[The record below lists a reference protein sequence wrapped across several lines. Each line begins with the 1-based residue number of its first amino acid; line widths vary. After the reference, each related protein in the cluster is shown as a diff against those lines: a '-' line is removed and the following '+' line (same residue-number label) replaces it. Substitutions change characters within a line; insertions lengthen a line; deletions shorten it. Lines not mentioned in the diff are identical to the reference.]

1 MIDFYNAFIS
11 YRHAP
16 LDMEIAERIQ
26 HKLEHFHVPHN
37 LRKKLKHKKIT
48 RIFRDK
54 EELPITSNLTD
65 TITDALEKAEYLI
78 VICSTS
84 TKESEWVRREIKT
97 FLKTHSRDKILTVL
111 CDGEP
116 YDVIPEELLFHE
128 QEVTDENGVTH
139 TVKVPLEPLSC
150 DYRIPRRAADR
161 EELPRLAS
169 ALLGCSYDELQR
181 RRRQYRI
188 RRAAAIAGIGFAA
201 LAAFG
206 FYMVHVNRKIN
217 ESYIDSL
224 RSKSVYLAN
233 ESKQLFNEG
242 KRADAI
248 QIALAALPDGTNDKM
263 PVTAE
268 AVRAITDATY
278 AYKMRSG
285 ISFDSLW
292 NFKMGNR
299 IDKYLVSQDGSY
311 LAARDILGNVICWN
325 VETKEI
331 AFQRSAE
338 VDMTDFLFMDDNK
351 LLVVYNDRLEA
362 YNLKNGKQIWTYDDF
377 VAFLNEDAVVVSDK
391 NLFFE
396 SDGGEITKLSIKDGS
411 EIVKYKFDDRITTGV
426 YNIKVTPD
434 GKKLAFLDYGS
445 MESMDGVDIYDTETG
460 KLTNLPI
467 SVYEIVAMEFADNE
481 NLLIATN
488 EDYINRSV
496 EYSKDMVLIDT
507 TDIQVYCYDLSLNEK
522 WKNEFSF
529 QDTNRA
535 SGFLML
541 PSLDA
546 AMYYAGKQAVVYD
559 IESGETISKYEA
571 TSSLVNVNDN
581 DGNGIPMLIC
591 KSGEV
596 LYPTDGSDSS
606 ALMFDMLPEDLESA
620 VVRNGA
626 FLYQRGTTDIFYY
639 DLYYQDDEW
648 VPIGDDDITVGS
660 ALQNWYEDDEY
671 IIIVAPVDS
680 GEGLILTTIDPNTG
694 DVLDSSVFE
703 NENYYYRIDIT
714 RVDDK
719 AYVILDSEVFCYD
732 LESFK
737 FKRTEISVNGNSA
750 VFADDKVFSA
760 ETKND
765 VLTLTITDLKTEK
778 EQKIEM
784 DDFDGFLSQP
794 PIYLKELNKALV
806 PVENR
811 LFVADL
817 DSDEFEKVKVPENW
831 RPSYVC
837 ANVSEKGDYVF
848 ISDGN
853 TILVTDESFE
863 ERYTINCNGMSP
875 LGATFM
881 GDTMLV
887 AARGFLLAYNA
898 ENGDFIGQYD
908 LSYIST
914 SIEIPKFIFDDQNH
928 TMYIQ
933 IYDMICVFDT
943 EAWKETAVLYNCY
956 CYHESSDRFYTFSYT
971 YTSACAPGYFQ
982 RYTLEDLIEKAHKIL
997 GNREMPEEYKSK
1009 YGL

>member
-65 TITDALEKAEYLI
+65 TITEALEKAEYLI

-116 YDVIPEELLFHE
+116 YDVIPEEILFQE
-128 QEVTDENGVTH
+128 QEVTDENGVSH
-139 TVKVPLEPLSC
+139 AVKVPLEPLSC
-150 DYRIPRRAADR
+150 DYRLPKRAADR

-188 RRAAAIAGIGFAA
+188 RRAAAVAGIAFAA
-201 LAAFG
+201 LAVFG
-206 FYMVHVNRKIN
+206 FYMVRVNRKIN
-217 ESYIDSL
+217 DSYIDSL
-224 RSKSVYLAN
+224 RSRSVYLSN
-233 ESKQLFNEG
+233 ESEQLFNEG
-242 KRADAI
+242 RRADAI

-278 AYKMRSG
+278 AYKMRAG
-285 ISFDSLW
+285 ISFDALW

-299 IDKYLVSQDGSY
+299 IDKYMVSDDGSY

-331 AFQRSAE
+331 AFQRSVE
-338 VDMTDFLFMDDNK
+338 VDMTDILFMDDNK

-377 VAFLNEDAVVVSDK
+377 VAFLNEGAVVVSDK
-391 NLFFE
+391 SLFFE
-396 SDGGEITKLSIKDGS
+396 SEGGEITKLSIKDGS
-411 EIVKYKFDDRITTGV
+411 EIDKYRFDDRMTTGI
-426 YNIKVTPD
+426 YDIKVSPD
-434 GKKLAFLDYGS
+434 GKKLAFMDYGS
-445 MESMDGVDIYDTETG
+445 LESEDGIDIFDTETG
-460 KLTNLPI
+460 MFTNFPTT
-467 SVYEIVAMEFADNE
+467 VYEIVAMEFADNE

-488 EDYINRSV
+488 EEYINRSV

-507 TDIQVYCYDLSLNEK
+507 TDIQICCYDLSFNRK
-522 WKNEFSF
+522 WKNTFSF
-529 QDTNRA
+529 QDTTRA
-535 SGFLML
+535 SGFLQI

-559 IESGETISKYEA
+559 IESGETLSKYEA
-571 TSSLVNVNDN
+571 TSSLVNANDN
-581 DGNGIPMLIC
+581 DGDGIPMLIC

-596 LYPTDGSDSS
+596 LYPTDSS
-606 ALMFDMLPEDLESA
+606 ASSTLVFDMLPEDLQSA
-620 VVRNGA
+620 VINNGA
-626 FLYQRGTTDIFYY
+626 FLYQRGGTDILYY

-648 VPIGDDDITVGS
+648 VQIGDDDLTAGS
-660 ALQNWYEDDEY
+660 ALQNWYADDEY
-671 IIIVAPVDS
+671 LIIIAPVGS
-680 GEGLILTTIDPNTG
+680 GDGLVMTTIDPNNG
-694 DVLDSSVFE
+694 DVLDSHVFDD
-703 NENYYYRIDIT
+703 ENYYFRIDIT

-719 AYVILDSEVFCYD
+719 AYVILDNEVFCYD

-737 FKRTEISVNGNSA
+737 FKSADIHVNGNGA
-750 VFADDKVFSA
+750 VLADNKVFSV
-760 ETKND
+760 ENEKGD
-765 VLTLTITDLKTEK
+765 VILTVTDLNTKK
-778 EQKIEM
+778 DQEM
-784 DDFDGFLSQP
+784 TLEDADGYPSQA
-794 PIYLKELNKALV
+794 PIYLKELDKALI
-806 PVENR
+806 PIDNC

-817 DSDEFEKVKVPENW
+817 DSGKIEKVKVPDNW

-837 ANVSEKGDYVF
+837 ADASEKGDYIF

-853 TILVTDESFE
+853 TILVTDKSLE
-863 ERYTINCNGMSP
+863 ERYTINCSGMSP
-875 LGATFM
+875 LGATFKSGNM
-881 GDTMLV
+881 FV

-898 ENGDFIGQYD
+898 ENGDLVGKYD
-908 LSYIST
+908 LSYVST
-914 SIEIPKFIFDDQNH
+914 SIEDPKFIFDDENH
-928 TMYIQ
+928 AMYIQ
-933 IYDMICVFDT
+933 IYDTLCVFDT

-956 CYHESSDRFYTFSYT
+956 CYHEESDRFYTFSYH
-971 YTSACAPGYFQ
+971 SSSDCKPGYFQ
-982 RYTLEDLIEKAHKIL
+982 RYTLEDLIEKANKIL
-997 GNREMPEEYKSK
+997 GDREMPEEYKSK